1 MSVDHLYPKKQ
12 TTMYQTVHDAILGK
26 TNSKEENEV
35 EYLTKQIEKLDR
47 SYPNNH
53 RLKQAKVQL
62 EMIDQSV
69 WVGSIYMDKTQ
80 EYNVIMDTATD
91 LVMVNGHLCKNCP
104 G

>member
-53 RLKQAKVQL
+53 RLK
-62 EMIDQSV
+62 
-69 WVGSIYMDKTQ
+69 
-80 EYNVIMDTATD
+80 
-91 LVMVNGHLCKNCP
+91 
-104 G
+104 